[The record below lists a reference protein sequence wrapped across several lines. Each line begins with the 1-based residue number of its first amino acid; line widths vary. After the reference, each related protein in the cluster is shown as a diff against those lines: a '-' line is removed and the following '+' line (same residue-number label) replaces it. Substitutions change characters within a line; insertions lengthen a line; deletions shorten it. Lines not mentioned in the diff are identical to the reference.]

1 MGTDRNSGL
10 GESAQPDL
18 DAAAMRAAASRA
30 RNDGVRRAR
39 RASNWTAALLLACTG
54 ATVAGLASQAAHAGA
69 STAST
74 AYAPGTSAQGAHA
87 PQVSGSVVTSGGS
100 GAVATTTRVGGGSP
114 ALAPVAP
121 EAGAGNN

>member
-1 MGTDRNSGL
+1 MNTDRYSRP

-18 DAAAMRAAASRA
+18 DAAALRVAASRA

-69 STAST
+69 STASST
-74 AYAPGTSAQGAHA
+74 YAPGTSAHGAHA

-100 GAVATTTRVGGGSP
+100 GAVASTARLGSGSP
-114 ALAPVAP
+114 GFAPVARA
-121 EAGAGNN
+121 AGGSNN